1 MQGETCSG
9 LGKQGQPAKAL
20 SPRWSFGH
28 AGSPMRTEPFF
39 AELIVESFLSGKR
52 IDTFLT
58 KHFRNYSAYRV
69 QRIVRAGEVRIN
81 DVLADNDSRVYRDQR
96 VAVRLIEPPDR
107 LLPPTPGP
115 LRHSGAGSCA
125 GRTGLAVGWR

>member
-1 MQGETCSG
+1 
-9 LGKQGQPAKAL
+9 
-20 SPRWSFGH
+20 
-28 AGSPMRTEPFF
+28 MRAEPFF

-81 DVLADNDSRVYRDQR
+81 
-96 VAVRLIEPPDR
+96 
-107 LLPPTPGP
+107 
-115 LRHSGAGSCA
+115 
-125 GRTGLAVGWR
+125 